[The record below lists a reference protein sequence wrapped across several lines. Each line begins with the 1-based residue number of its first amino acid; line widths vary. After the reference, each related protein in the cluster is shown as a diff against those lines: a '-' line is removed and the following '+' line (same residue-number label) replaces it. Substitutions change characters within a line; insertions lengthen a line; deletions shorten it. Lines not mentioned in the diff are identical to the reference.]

1 VADILLSLP
10 HEDGAWRLDTAAHP
24 FATALAPSDV
34 RITTR
39 YFEDLLPPGI
49 FAMLHEYGHG
59 LYENGVSRSLER
71 TPLCV
76 PTSLGI
82 HESQSRMWENLVGRS
97 RAFWRCFF
105 GRVAGAFP
113 QQLAGVDAERFYR
126 AVNKVQPSLI
136 RVEADQA
143 TYDLHVILRFELEQ
157 EILHE
162 RLALSDLP
170 EAWNARMKE
179 YLGVDVPDDALGVMQ
194 DAHWSEGEFGYFP
207 TYSLGN
213 IVSVQMWDA
222 IRSALPDLD
231 GQIERGELA
240 QLAGWLREH
249 VHVHGSKF
257 MPGETLERAIGSR
270 AEVGPYLRY
279 LEDKFGEIYG
289 LD

>member
-1 VADILLSLP
+1 M
-10 HEDGAWRLDTAAHP
+10 R
-24 FATALAPSDV
+24 
-34 RITTR
+34 
-39 YFEDLLPPGI
+39 
-49 FAMLHEYGHG
+49 M
-59 LYENGVSRSLER
+59 R

-126 AVNKVQPSLI
+126 AVNKVEPSLI

-222 IRSALPDLD
+222 IRSAIPDLD

-240 QLAGWLREH
+240 QLAEWLREH

-279 LEDKFGEIYG
+279 LEDKFGEIYD
-289 LD
+289 LA